1 MRRAMFLWIG
11 LTVLFAILFLRLIEL
26 TFFEGEKN
34 RVLADTQRIKIRKVI
49 APRGIIYDRKMKPLV
64 FNSPIFRNCPQKGE
78 PCVYLN
84 RETALSLEAQN
95 KDANLVIDIGRKY
108 PLGKA
113 TAFVLGYLGEASS
126 EEVQAQKYLA
136 GDFVGRSGLEE
147 QYDNLLR
154 GVDGG
159 ELVETNTEGLTVRKI
174 GQKEPVAGLD
184 LVLNLDA
191 DLQKV
196 AYEALDGKKGAIVA
210 QNPNTGEVLALVSSP
225 SFDPSDITQKDLLNP
240 DNPLFNRAISG
251 GYPPGSTFKI
261 VASIAALEEKII
273 TADTKIE
280 DTGIIRIGQYSYSNW
295 YFTSRGKTEG
305 NINIVRAIAR
315 STDTFFYKLGEMVG
329 PKKMIE
335 WAKKFGLG
343 TETGI
348 DIPGEI
354 AGLLPNSETGD
365 WFLGNTFHLAIGQ
378 GDLNVSPLQ
387 INAMTSVVAS
397 GGKLCK
403 PKLVHQEKVE
413 CTDINIKPDDLKL
426 VVEGMKGACS
436 PGGTAAPLFDYQING
451 QNIAC
456 KTGTAE
462 FNDPKG
468 NTHAWFTAFA
478 PIDKPEISVTVLIEE
493 GGEGSVVAAP
503 MARMVMEE
511 WFRK

>member
-1 MRRAMFLWIG
+1 MKRVMFLWIS
-11 LTVLFAILFLRLIEL
+11 LTVLFAVLFLRLIQL
-26 TFFEGEKN
+26 SFFEGEKN

-64 FNSPIFRNCPQKGE
+64 FNSPIFRNCSKKDQ
-78 PCVYLN
+78 PCEYIN

-95 KDANLVIDIGRKY
+95 KDADLVIDIGRKY

-113 TAFVLGYLGEASS
+113 TSFVLGYLGEASP
-126 EEVQAQKYLA
+126 EEVSAQKYQA

-174 GQKEPVAGLD
+174 GQKEPVTGLD
-184 LVLNLDA
+184 LILNLDA
-191 DLQKV
+191 DLQK
-196 AYEALDGKKGAIVA
+196 AAFEALNGNKGAIVV

-225 SFDPSDITQKDLLNP
+225 SFDPSDITQKDLSNP

-261 VASIAALEEKII
+261 VSSVAALEEKII
-273 TADTKIE
+273 TAETIIE

-305 NINIVRAIAR
+305 KINIVRAIAR

-329 PKKMIE
+329 PNKIIE

-343 TETGI
+343 SKTGI

-354 AGLLPNSETGD
+354 TGLSRF
-365 WFLGNTFHLAIGQ
+365 W
-378 GDLNVSPLQ
+378 
-387 INAMTSVVAS
+387 
-397 GGKLCK
+397 
-403 PKLVHQEKVE
+403 
-413 CTDINIKPDDLKL
+413 
-426 VVEGMKGACS
+426 GMVFG
-436 PGGTAAPLFDYQING
+436 
-451 QNIAC
+451 
-456 KTGTAE
+456 
-462 FNDPKG
+462 
-468 NTHAWFTAFA
+468 
-478 PIDKPEISVTVLIEE
+478 
-493 GGEGSVVAAP
+493 
-503 MARMVMEE
+503 
-511 WFRK
+511 